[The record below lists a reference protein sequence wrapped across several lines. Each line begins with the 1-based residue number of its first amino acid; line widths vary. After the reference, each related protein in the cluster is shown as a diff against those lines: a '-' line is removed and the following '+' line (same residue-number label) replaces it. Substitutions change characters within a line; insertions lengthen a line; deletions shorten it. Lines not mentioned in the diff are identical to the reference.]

1 MRAPSLRLRVLL
13 CVAVLGVLALLGLVV
28 AAVAGAGGAVAYA
41 VVVVLLVGAA
51 VARGRAA
58 FAPTRLAPADGAPRT
73 CTCCTTTQH
82 DPVRIV

>member
-1 MRAPSLRLRVLL
+1 MPSTALRALL
-13 CVAVLGVLALLGLVV
+13 CVAVLGVLLLTGLVV
-28 AAVAGAGGAVAYA
+28 TAVAGPAGAVAYA
-41 VVVVLLVGAA
+41 VLAGLLVGVA
-51 VARGRAA
+51 VVRGRAA

>member
-1 MRAPSLRLRVLL
+1 MRTPSRLLRVLL

-28 AAVAGAGGAVAYA
+28 AALAGAPATVAYA

-51 VARGRAA
+51 VVRGRAA
-58 FAPTRLAPADGAPRT
+58 FAPARLAPADGAPRT

-82 DPVRIV
+82 DPVRII